1 MTELLIAITF
11 FIRAKFLPITS
22 KAKDMI
28 SPGIAFFSFDA
39 GVQEHTAILFKTI
52 YIYINYWKN
61 NQINSFVQ
69 EIVQIKA
76 ENTSHLKQSG

>member
-1 MTELLIAITF
+1 MARILAAITF

-39 GVQEHTAILFKTI
+39 GVQEHTTILAFKAVRVKTF
-52 YIYINYWKN
+52 
-61 NQINSFVQ
+61 S
-69 EIVQIKA
+69 
-76 ENTSHLKQSG
+76 